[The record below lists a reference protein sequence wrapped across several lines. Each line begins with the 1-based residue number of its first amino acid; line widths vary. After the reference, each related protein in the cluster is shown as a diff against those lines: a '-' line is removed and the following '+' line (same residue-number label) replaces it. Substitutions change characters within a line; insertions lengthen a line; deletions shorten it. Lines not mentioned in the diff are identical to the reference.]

1 MENSLDLVCDGANL
15 ELEYLQ
21 EYDKL
26 LISILDFNGYAV
38 ADLKRTQIEL
48 LRDYLIKITE
58 NERANNTI
66 RAI

>member
-1 MENSLDLVCDGANL
+1 MENSLDLVCYGVNL

-58 NERANNTI
+58 K
-66 RAI
+66 

>member
-1 MENSLDLVCDGANL
+1 MENSLDLVCYGVNL

-58 NERANNTI
+58 NDKLQ
-66 RAI
+66 

>member
-1 MENSLDLVCDGANL
+1 MENSLDLVCYGVNL

>member
-1 MENSLDLVCDGANL
+1 MENSLDLVCYGVNL

-26 LISILDFNGYAV
+26 LISILDYNGYAV

-58 NERANNTI
+58 NDKLQ
-66 RAI
+66 

>member
-26 LISILDFNGYAV
+26 LISILDYNGYAV

-58 NERANNTI
+58 NDKLQ
-66 RAI
+66 

>member
-1 MENSLDLVCDGANL
+1 MENSLDLVCYGVNL

-26 LISILDFNGYAV
+26 LISILDYNGYAV

-58 NERANNTI
+58 K
-66 RAI
+66 